1 MVVPEFFN
9 EWFVGRG
16 FMWEI
21 CHGDIE
27 LRNPWTFYFCMS
39 KIPELLDTVFIV
51 LRKRP
56 LRFLQY
62 YHHIVTMWF
71 CWAAWAQKI
80 ECGGMPEISLRC
92 FVLEGFFLSL
102 CLYYISLFISH
113 G

>member
-1 MVVPEFFN
+1 MIVPEFFD
-9 EWFVGRG
+9 EWFRGRG
-16 FMWEI
+16 FIWEI
-21 CHGDIE
+21 CHGDVE
-27 LRNPWTFYFCMS
+27 LRSTWTFYFCMS

-80 ECGGMPEISLRC
+80 ECGGML
-92 FVLEGFFLSL
+92 FV
-102 CLYYISLFISH
+102 
-113 G
+113 